1 MLVVARILL
10 FSPLA
15 LLLACGSTERDPVAD
30 AKFQNEQR
38 IGREDITKRQEADAN
53 FMVDAAIGSRLG
65 AELGQLAQRKASSPA
80 VRAWGPQLSRDAT
93 ALNAA
98 LRTVAEQKGLTLP
111 EGLSADQQDV
121 ISKLTSL
128 SGAEFDRRLLAAAT
142 DYLDDAHDA
151 FDDMTDDAYDGDIRA
166 VAAKYA
172 PTLKQHYKQADELQD
187 QLKP

>member
-1 MLVVARILL
+1 MPAAVRLLL
-10 FSPLA
+10 FSPLV
-15 LLLACGSTERDPVAD
+15 LLLACGTTERDPVAD

-53 FMVDAAIGSRLG
+53 FMVDAATGSRLG
-65 AELGQLAQRKASSPA
+65 TELGQLAQRRASSPA
-80 VRAWGPQLSRDAT
+80 VRAWAQRLSRDAT

-111 EGLSADQQDV
+111 DALSADQQDI
-121 ISKLTSL
+121 ISKLTGQ
-128 SGAEFDRRLLAAAT
+128 SGAAFDQHLLNAAT
-142 DYLDDAHDA
+142 DYLDNAE
-151 FDDMTDDAYDGDIRA
+151 DDFADMADDAYDGDIRA

-172 PTLKQHYKQADELQD
+172 PTLKQHYQQADELQD

>member
-1 MLVVARILL
+1 MTLAARVLL

-15 LLLACGSTERDPVAD
+15 LLLACGSAERDPVAD

-53 FMVDAAIGSRLG
+53 FMVDAATGSRLG
-65 AELGQLAQRKASSPA
+65 AELGQLAERRTTNPA
-80 VRAWGPQLSRDAT
+80 VRAWARGFGRDAA
-93 ALNAA
+93 ALQGA

-111 EGLSADQQDV
+111 EALSADQQDV

-128 SGAEFDRRLLAAAT
+128 SGATFDQRLLEAAA
-142 DYLDDAHDA
+142 DYLDDAHDEFA
-151 FDDMTDDAYDGDIRA
+151 DMADDAYDGDIRA

-172 PTLKQHYKQADELQD
+172 PTLKQHYQQADELRD